1 MTRLGLYCLGLLA
14 LLVEPAGM
22 ARSARAEDSAL
33 VRIVGAASPGIL
45 FEGSAGKPSGLAA
58 DIIARIF
65 TTLQQ
70 PYEIVIL
77 PAARAR
83 SEIERGTAHIMI
95 WTNKRTADFGKVR
108 VSSQSILVDHLV
120 VVARSGE
127 DIAWNGDINSLAGL
141 KIGTVRGVEY
151 GERIDVARH
160 NLALDEREDLE
171 TALRLLEADRVDIV
185 LTDQRSFDAVALRQQ
200 DVRPFTILSPDVD
213 RVAGYFR
220 FADGDAVLPLI
231 ERFNAALDNLVLDG
245 IIADLNRKY
254 GLRF

>member
-1 MTRLGLYCLGLLA
+1 MTRLGLYCLGLLV
-14 LLVEPAGM
+14 LLAQPAGM
-22 ARSARAEDSAL
+22 AISAQADNGTK
-33 VRIVGAASPGIL
+33 VRVVGAASPGIL
-45 FEGSAGKPSGLAA
+45 FEGPAGTPTGLAA
-58 DIIARIF
+58 DIVASIF
-65 TTLQQ
+65 ETLQQ

-120 VVARSGE
+120 LVARTG
-127 DIAWNGDINSLAGL
+127 DPIAWNGDINSLSGL
-141 KIGTVRGVEY
+141 TIGTVRGVEY
-151 GERIDVARH
+151 GERVDIAKH

-171 TALRLLEADRVDIV
+171 TALRLLEADRVDV
-185 LTDQRSFDAVALRQQ
+185 VMTDQRSFDAIAAQQ
-200 DVRPFTILSPDVD
+200 QGFTILPPDVD

-231 ERFNAALDNLVLDG
+231 ERFNGALDNLVLDG